1 MPEIAAQPAPSLTG
15 PQGSIRAFLLEHA
28 PFSQMTA
35 PALNSLLAGLELCY
49 FADGEQLLAPESQ
62 PPTHWFIVKQ
72 GSVKGIRSGA
82 NGGSPEPLFMAA
94 GGECFPVGALL
105 AQRPVTLSYQ
115 AVGDTFVFRAPRE
128 LFEELTRKS
137 PAFMDF
143 CTRRL
148 AALLDQSRRELQAS
162 VSASTHLEQ
171 NLLTPLAAVVRR
183 APVTCAPSTPL
194 GEALAT
200 MQSEKL
206 GSILVTQADGALAGI
221 LTRSDLIGRVLL
233 PQLPLSTPIEQVMS
247 QPVHCLSA
255 DASAADA
262 VYLMGSKGVRHV
274 AVLQPADAAS
284 AAAPALLGV
293 VSERDLFALQRLS
306 LRSAGSAI
314 RRAQSIDS
322 LAAAARDIRGLAR
335 NLVAQGVGSAQITR
349 FVSMLNDQL
358 TQRIIELSLERYRLV
373 GGRFCWLALG
383 SEGREEQ
390 TIATDQ
396 DNALL
401 LAADEAPRRDAW
413 LVFAASVNNALAAC
427 GFPLCKGGVMA
438 RNPAL
443 CLTLDEWQARFGGWM
458 EAGDPQALLNASIY
472 FDFRGLAGDLTLAHE
487 LRRWVGAQV
496 KANGRFLK
504 QLTDNALT
512 NHPPIAWTGGMI
524 DQLLGPGQDRPVDLK
539 LSGTMPLVDGARILS
554 LAHGIAA
561 TNTVERFH
569 ALVSAGAADAAD
581 VAGWVDAFHFLQ
593 MLRLRVQI
601 EGQGGDAPQAD
612 AENPNRID
620 PAQLSSLDRRILKEA
635 FRQAKKLQQ
644 RVALDYV

>member
-1 MPEIAAQPAPSLTG
+1 MPETAHQPAPSLTG
-15 PQGSIRAFLLEHA
+15 QQGALRSFLAEHA

-35 PALNSLLAGLELCY
+35 PAMNTLLAGLELCY
-49 FADGEQLLAPESQ
+49 YADGEQLLAPDER

-72 GSVKGIRSGA
+72 GSVKGIRAGL
-82 NGGSPEPLFMAA
+82 NGGSLEPLFMAA
-94 GGECFPVGALL
+94 AGECFPVGALL

-115 AVGDTFVFRAPRE
+115 AVGDTFVFRAPRS
-128 LFEELTRKS
+128 LFDTLTRQS

-171 NLLTPLAAVVRR
+171 NLLTPLAAMVRR
-183 APVTCAPSTPL
+183 APVTCGPNTPL

-200 MQSEKL
+200 MQREKL
-206 GSILVTQADGALAGI
+206 GSILVTEADGMPAGI
-221 LTRSDLIGRVLL
+221 LTRADLIERVLL
-233 PQLPLSTPIEQVMS
+233 PQLPLTTPIEQVMS
-247 QPVHCLSA
+247 RPVHALDA
-255 DASAADA
+255 QASAADA
-262 VYLMGSKGVRHV
+262 VYLMASKGIRHV
-274 AVLQPADAAS
+274 AVLQS
-284 AAAPALLGV
+284 AETARAAPGLLGV

-322 LAAAARDIRGLAR
+322 LAAAARDIRVLAR

-358 TQRIIELSLERYRLV
+358 TQRIVELSLERFRLV

-401 LAADEAPRRDAW
+401 LAPEEAARRDAW
-413 LVFAASVNNALAAC
+413 LVFAASVNNALADC

-443 CLTLDEWQARFGGWM
+443 CLTQEEWQARFAGWLD
-458 EAGDPQALLNASIY
+458 AGSPQALLNASIY

-487 LRRWVGAQV
+487 LRRWISQQV
-496 KANGRFLK
+496 RANGRFLK
-504 QLTDNALT
+504 QLTDNALA

-524 DQLLGPGQDRPVDLK
+524 DQLLGPGQDKPVDLK
-539 LSGTMPLVDGARILS
+539 LNGTMPLVDGARILS
-554 LAHGIAA
+554 LAHGVAV
-561 TNTVERFH
+561 THTVERLH
-569 ALVSAGAADAAD
+569 ALVELGAADAAD

-601 EGQGGDAPQAD
+601 EGQGSEAGGEAL
-612 AENPNRID
+612 EHPNRVD
-620 PAQLSSLDRRILKEA
+620 PAQLSALDRRILKEA
-635 FRQAKKLQQ
+635 FRQVKKLQQ
-644 RVALDYV
+644 RLALDYV